1 MVDREEEAD
10 EEAQS
15 MAAFTAA
22 SALHIT
28 TTGGGTMKR
37 RILQPIRAASTRKR
51 ALVGGLLIAVVAAIA
66 SAAGVGVRGA
76 DASTTGCQLN
86 SAKGNIK
93 HVIYIQFDNTHF
105 RRDNPN
111 VPSDLEQMPHLLN
124 FIRGNGRLLTN
135 DHTALISHTA
145 TGILTSL
152 TGVYPDR
159 MGQPVSNSF
168 RYFKT
173 DGTTRTGVS
182 FAYWT
187 APLFDPAGSTT
198 DTTPEMINE
207 NGKIAPAPWVPYTRA
222 GCDFGAVG
230 TANTVLENTAIDI
243 PTVFGAGSPE
253 AQEVSSNPGQ
263 AFADFVGVGVHCAQ
277 SSALCSSANHGRPD
291 LLPDEPGANGYSGFN
306 GLFGAKYV
314 DPVIKPSGPMT
325 DLNGNVIQDA
335 SGHVGFPGFDG
346 MEATVSLS
354 WVAQMQEA
362 GVPVTYAYISDAHDD
377 HGTAGNIHF
386 AYGPGEAGYTQ
397 QLHDYD
403 LAFQK
408 FFDRLAADGINK
420 SNTLFVFTVDEGD
433 HFVGDAPT
441 PEGCTGAP
449 GHECTYSRVGEIN
462 ADLRRMV
469 YTQTGD
475 STLFSVHSDDAP
487 TVYVNGTAAQPI
499 RDQTDPVVRN
509 LEREMAGLNWLN
521 PYTGQVENNIMVG
534 LADHTEMKTLHM
546 VTSDPFRTPTFTPF
560 ADPNWF
566 FFATGGATPSTC
578 ATPDACAF
586 IPARTNQSFAWN
598 HGDIQDEIASTWIGM
613 VGPGVD
619 QSATPDQTW
628 TDHTD
633 LRPTI
638 LSLVGLKD
646 DYTHDGRLL
655 SGDLS
660 GYAIPAAVKKSGSN
674 FTNLANA
681 YKQLNAPFGTFAM
694 NTLKASTTALA
705 SNDAGDA
712 TYNSIE
718 GQIQSLT
725 SQRDALAVQI
735 KAALDGATFDNQ
747 PLNSAQVQAWLS
759 QAQSLQ
765 NQAATL
771 AGP

>member
-1 MVDREEEAD
+1 MLKPRRFGVLTAL
-10 EEAQS
+10 AVGCALAL
-15 MAAFTAA
+15 AAAVATKGSAALTIGTRVAA
-22 SALHIT
+22 SST
-28 TTGGGTMKR
+28 TT
-37 RILQPIRAASTRKR
+37 
-51 ALVGGLLIAVVAAIA
+51 
-66 SAAGVGVRGA
+66 
-76 DASTTGCQLN
+76 TTGCQLN

-124 FIRGNGRLLTN
+124 FINGNGRLLAN

-207 NGKIAPAPWVPYTRA
+207 NGKIAPAPWAPFTRA
-222 GCDFGAVG
+222 GCDFGAVA
-230 TANTVLENTAIDI
+230 TANTILENTAIDI

-253 AQEVSSNPGQ
+253 AAEVAANPGQ
-263 AFADFVGVGVHCAQ
+263 AFADFVGIGIHCAQ
-277 SSALCSSANHGRPD
+277 GSATCSSANHGVSD
-291 LLPDEPGANGYSGFN
+291 LLPDEPGGYTGFN

-362 GVPVTYAYISDAHDD
+362 GIPVTYAYVSDAHDG

-386 AYGPGEAGYTQ
+386 AYGPGEAGYEQ

-408 FFDRLAADGINK
+408 FFDRLAADGINQ

-441 PEGCTGAP
+441 PAGCDGVTTA
-449 GHECTYSRVGEIN
+449 CTYNRVGEIN

-469 YTQTGD
+469 YTQYGD

-499 RDQTDPVVRN
+499 RDQTDPIVRN

-521 PYTGQVENNIMVG
+521 PYTGQVENNIMVA
-534 LADHTEMKTLHM
+534 LADHTEMNTLHM
-546 VTSDPFRTPTFTPF
+546 VTADPFRTPTFTPF
-560 ADPNWF
+560 ADPDWF
-566 FFATGGATPSTC
+566 FFATGGSPPATC
-578 ATPDACAF
+578 ATPAACAF

-619 QSATPDQTW
+619 HNSAPDQTW

-638 LSLVGLKD
+638 LSLAGLKD

-660 GYAIPAAVKKSGSN
+660 GYAIPAAVKKN
-674 FTNLANA
+674 LTDFTQLADA
-681 YKQLNAPFGTFAM
+681 YKQLNASFGTFAM
-694 NTLKASTTALA
+694 NTLKASTHALA
-705 SNDAGDA
+705 SNDSGDA

-725 SQRDALAVQI
+725 SQRDALAAQI
-735 KAALDGATFDNQ
+735 KAALDGATFNNQ
-747 PLNSAQVQAWLS
+747 PLNSAQVQSWLS

-765 NQAATL
+765 SQAAAL

>member
-1 MVDREEEAD
+1 MRRRRLGVLCAL
-10 EEAQS
+10 AVGCLLALA
-15 MAAFTAA
+15 AAFATKGSAA
-22 SALHIT
+22 LTIGA
-28 TTGGGTMKR
+28 
-37 RILQPIRAASTRKR
+37 RAASST
-51 ALVGGLLIAVVAAIA
+51 A
-66 SAAGVGVRGA
+66 
-76 DASTTGCQLN
+76 TTGCQLA
-86 SAKGNIK
+86 SPKGNVK
-93 HVIYIQFDNTHF
+93 HVIYVQFDNTHF

-124 FIRGNGRLLTN
+124 FINGNGRLLAN

-187 APLFDPAGSTT
+187 APLFDPAGTTT
-198 DTTPEMINE
+198 DTTPTMINE
-207 NGKIAPAPWVPYTRA
+207 NGKVAPAPWAPFTRA
-222 GCDFGAVG
+222 GCDFGAVA
-230 TANTVLENTAIDI
+230 TANTILENTAIDI
-243 PTVFGAGSPE
+243 PTVFGPSSPE
-253 AQEVSSNPGQ
+253 AAEVAANPGQ
-263 AFADFVGVGVHCAQ
+263 AFADFVGIGIHCAQ
-277 SSALCSSANHGRPD
+277 GSATCSAANNGKAD
-291 LLPDEPGANGYSGFN
+291 LLPDEPGGYSGFN
-306 GLFGAKYV
+306 ALYGAKYV

-335 SGHVGFPGFDG
+335 NGHVGFPGFDG

-362 GVPVTYAYISDAHDD
+362 GVPVTYAYISDAHDG
-377 HGTAGNIHF
+377 HGNAGNIHF
-386 AYGPGEAGYTQ
+386 AYGPGEAGYVQ

-408 FFDRLAADGINK
+408 FFDRLAADGINQ

-441 PEGCTGAP
+441 PSGCDGVTTP
-449 GHECTYSRVGEIN
+449 CNYNRVGEIN

-469 YTQTGD
+469 YTQSGD

-499 RDQTDPVVRN
+499 RDQTDPAVRN

-521 PYTGQVENNIMVG
+521 PYTGAVENNIMVR

-546 VTSDPFRTPTFTPF
+546 ITADPFRTPTFTPF
-560 ADPNWF
+560 ADPDWF
-566 FFATGGATPSTC
+566 FFATGGTTPATC
-578 ATPDACAF
+578 ATPAACAF

-619 QSATPDQTW
+619 QSSTPDTTTW
-628 TDHTD
+628 SDHTD
-633 LRPTI
+633 LRPTM

-646 DYTHDGRLL
+646 DYGHDGRLL

-660 GYAIPAAVKKSGSN
+660 GYAVPAAVKKSGSN
-674 FTNLANA
+674 FTQLAES
-681 YKQLNAPFGTFAM
+681 YKQLNASFGSFAM
-694 NTLKASTTALA
+694 NTLKASTRALA
-705 SNDAGDA
+705 SNDAGDG

-725 SQRDALAVQI
+725 SQRDALAAQI
-735 KAALDGATFDNQ
+735 KAALDAATFDNQ
-747 PLNSAQVQAWLS
+747 PIGNAQAQSWLS

-765 NQAATL
+765 SQAAAL

>member
-1 MVDREEEAD
+1 MRRRRRAG
-10 EEAQS
+10 
-15 MAAFTAA
+15 
-22 SALHIT
+22 AL
-28 TTGGGTMKR
+28 GV
-37 RILQPIRAASTRKR
+37 
-51 ALVGGLLIAVVAAIA
+51 LVIACLVAAGL
-66 SAAGVGVRGA
+66 AAAQVHPNGGQVA
-76 DASTTGCQLN
+76 AAPSSSCQLN

-124 FIRGNGRLLTN
+124 FIRGNGRLLAN
-135 DHTALISHTA
+135 DHTVLISHTA

-222 GCDFGAVG
+222 GCDFGAVA
-230 TANTVLENTAIDI
+230 TANTILENTAIDI

-253 AQEVSSNPGQ
+253 AQEVATDPGQ
-263 AFADFVGVGVHCAQ
+263 AFADFVGIGVHCAQ
-277 SSALCSSANHGRPD
+277 SSSLCSSANHGRPD
-291 LLPDEPGANGYSGFN
+291 LLPDEPGGYAGFN

-314 DPVIKPSGPMT
+314 DRVINPSGPMT
-325 DLNGNVIQDA
+325 DLNGNMIQDA
-335 SGHVGFPGFDG
+335 TGHIGFPGFDG

-362 GVPVTYAYISDAHDD
+362 GVPVTYAYISDAHDG

-386 AYGPGEAGYTQ
+386 AYGPGEAGYVQ
-397 QLHDYD
+397 QLKDYD

-441 PEGCTGAP
+441 PAGCDGVTTP
-449 GHECTYSRVGEIN
+449 CNYNRVGEIN
-462 ADLRRMV
+462 GDLRRMI
-469 YTQTGD
+469 YTQSGD

-521 PYTGQVENNIMVG
+521 PYTGQVENHIMVG

-546 VTSDPFRTPTFTPF
+546 ITADPFRTPTFTPF
-560 ADPNWF
+560 ADPDWF
-566 FFATGGATPSTC
+566 FFATGGTTPTTC

-613 VGPGVD
+613 VGPGVEQD
-619 QSATPDQTW
+619 STDSTVW
-628 TDHTD
+628 SDHTD
-633 LRPTI
+633 VRPTI

-646 DYTHDGRLL
+646 DYGHDGRLL
-655 SGDLS
+655 SNVLS
-660 GYAIPAAVKKSGSN
+660 GWAVPAAVKKSVN
-674 FTNLANA
+674 WHQLVDV
-681 YKQLNAPFGTFAM
+681 YKQLNASFGSFAM
-694 NTLKASTTALA
+694 NTLKASTRALA
-705 SNDAGDA
+705 SNDAGDS
-712 TYNSIE
+712 TYTSIE

-725 SQRDALAVQI
+725 TQRDALAAQI
-735 KAALDGATFDNQ
+735 KGALDGATFDGQAITNTQ
-747 PLNSAQVQAWLS
+747 AHSFISQANSLLS
-759 QAQSLQ
+759 QA
-765 NQAATL
+765 AAL